1 MCSIHAVARAAVAF
15 LVLFAGPSASLAGP
29 SGAQLVPGS
38 ATDVPPELARI
49 GHIVVIFEENRSFDN
64 LFGHFPG
71 ADGLDNAGPA
81 ALQVDRKGIPYTT
94 LPPVIDPGA
103 RPQAA
108 DPRFP
113 ADLPN
118 APFRTNAFVSLA
130 QTTPDMIHAFYQEQL
145 QIDHGRMDRFVA
157 WSNAASLVMGWYDI
171 SATQQWRLAQEYALG
186 DRMFHSAFG
195 GSFLNHAFLVA
206 SRPFEWKD
214 APERLRTDRSVDP
227 YLSYSVQPQGAPE
240 RLRARLDGNGALLL
254 DGQVTPD
261 GYAVNTLR
269 SVYLHAPGDTDASL
283 LLPPQ
288 TMPHIGDRLDAKA
301 ISWAWY
307 SGGYADAIAGRPDR
321 LFQFH
326 HQPLAY
332 FQDLAPGT
340 PEQHAHLKD
349 YTDLL
354 ADIEADRLPSVVFY
368 KPIGA
373 WNLHPGYASIAD
385 GDAHLGALVAK
396 LQASPA
402 WQDMLILVT
411 YDENGGQ
418 WDHVAPPRRDR
429 WGPGTRIPLLAIGPT
444 VKRGFVDHTP
454 YDFGSILH
462 TITLRFGAEP
472 VGDADRFAYP
482 MVNLLQ

>member
-1 MCSIHAVARAAVAF
+1 MRSTHAAAWAAF
-15 LVLFAGPSASLAGP
+15 AFVGALAAP
-29 SGAQLVPGS
+29 AGAQMVPGI
-38 ATDVPPELARI
+38 ATQAPPELARI

-71 ADGLDNAGPA
+71 ADGLANAGGA
-81 ALQVDRKGIPYTT
+81 ATQADRAGRPYAT
-94 LPPVIDPGA
+94 LPPVIDSGA
-103 RPQAA
+103 APPAP

-113 ADLPN
+113 ANLPN
-118 APFRTNAFVSLA
+118 GPFRIDGFVALD
-130 QTTPDMIHAFYQEQL
+130 QLTPDLTHAFYQEQL

-157 WSNAASLVMGWYDI
+157 WSSAASMVMGWFD
-171 SATQQWRLAQEYALG
+171 AAGTQQWRLAQDYALG

-195 GSFLNHAFLVA
+195 GSFLNHAYLVA

-214 APERLRTDRSVDP
+214 APERLR
-227 YLSYSVQPQGAPE
+227 
-240 RLRARLDGNGALLL
+240 ARLDSNGTLLK
-254 DGQVTPD
+254 DGAVTPD
-261 GYAVNTLR
+261 GYAVNTSR
-269 SVYLHAPGDTDASL
+269 SVYLHAPGETDPTL
-283 LLPPQ
+283 LVPPQ
-288 TMPHIGDRLDAKA
+288 TMPHIGDRLDAKG

-307 SGGYADAIAGRPDR
+307 SGGYDNAMAGRPDA
-321 LFQFH
+321 LFQYH

-340 PEQHAHLKD
+340 PAQRAHLKD
-349 YTDLL
+349 YADLL
-354 ADIEADRLPSVVFY
+354 ADLASDRLPQVVFY
-368 KPIGA
+368 KPFA
-373 WNLHPGYASIAD
+373 TFNLHPGYATVAE
-385 GDAHLGALVAK
+385 GDAHLAGLVAK

-429 WGPGTRIPLLAIGPT
+429 WGPGTRIPLIAIGPT

-454 YDFGSILH
+454 YDFGSILR

-472 VGDADRFAYP
+472 VADADRDAYP

>member
-1 MCSIHAVARAAVAF
+1 MRSVHAAAGAAFALMVALAAPA
-15 LVLFAGPSASLAGP
+15 
-29 SGAQLVPGS
+29 GAQIVPGIS
-38 ATDVPPELARI
+38 TQAPPELARI
-49 GHIVVIFEENRSFDN
+49 GHIVVIFEENRSFDS

-81 ALQVDRKGIPYTT
+81 ATQVDRDGKPYAT
-94 LPPVIDPGA
+94 LPPVLDPW
-103 RPQAA
+103 RSPPAA

-113 ADLPN
+113 TNLPN
-118 APFRTNAFVSLA
+118 GPFRVDAYVALD
-130 QTTPDMIHAFYQEQL
+130 QTTPDMLHAFYQEQL

-157 WSNAASLVMGWYDI
+157 WSSAASMVMGWFDMA
-171 SATQQWRLAQEYALG
+171 STRQWRLAQEYALG

-206 SRPFEWKD
+206 SRPFEWRD
-214 APERLRTDRSVDP
+214 APD
-227 YLSYSVQPQGAPE
+227 
-240 RLRARLDGNGALLL
+240 RLRARLDGDGRLVK

-269 SVYLHAPGDTDASL
+269 SVYLHAPGDTDPRL
-283 LLPPQ
+283 LVPPQ
-288 TMPHIGDRLDAKA
+288 SMPHIGDRLDARD

-307 SGGYADAIAGRPDR
+307 AGGYADAMAGRPDP
-321 LFQFH
+321 LFQYH

-340 PEQHAHLKD
+340 SAQRTHLKD

-354 ADIEADRLPSVVFY
+354 GDIETNRLPQVVFY
-368 KPIGA
+368 KPIGELD
-373 WNLHPGYASIAD
+373 LHPGYSTVAD
-385 GDAHLGALVAK
+385 GDAHLGDLVAK

-444 VKRGFVDHTP
+444 VKRGFIDHTP
-454 YDFGSILH
+454 YDFGSILR

-472 VGDADRFAYP
+472 VSDADRYAYP
-482 MVNLLQ
+482 MVNLLR

>member
-1 MCSIHAVARAAVAF
+1 MRSPYFAAVAAFAF
-15 LVLFAGPSASLAGP
+15 LGALAVP
-29 SGAQLVPGS
+29 AGAQTVPGI
-38 ATDVPPELARI
+38 TDQPPPELARI

-71 ADGLDNAGPA
+71 ADGLDNAGA
-81 ALQVDRKGIPYTT
+81 AATQVDRTGKPYAT
-94 LPPVIDPGA
+94 LPPAP
-103 RPQAA
+103 

-113 ADLPN
+113 ANLPN
-118 APFRTNAFVSLA
+118 GPFRIDGFVSLD
-130 QTTPDMIHAFYQEQL
+130 QKTPDLIHAFYQEQL
-145 QIDHGRMDRFVA
+145 QIDHGRMGGFVA
-157 WSNAASLVMGWYDI
+157 WSNAASLVMGWFDA
-171 SATQQWRLAQEYALG
+171 SGTRQWRLAQDFALG

-195 GSFLNHAFLVA
+195 GSFLNHAYLVA

-214 APERLRTDRSVDP
+214 APERLR
-227 YLSYSVQPQGAPE
+227 
-240 RLRARLDGNGALLL
+240 ARLDSSGTLLK

-261 GYAVNTLR
+261 GYAVNTSR
-269 SVYLHAPGDTDASL
+269 SVYLHMPNENDPTL
-283 LLPPQ
+283 LVPPQ
-288 TMPHIGDRLDAKA
+288 TMPHIGDRLDAKG

-307 SGGYADAIAGRPDR
+307 SGGYDNAIAGKPDA
-321 LFQFH
+321 LFQYH

-340 PEQHAHLKD
+340 PAQRAHLKD

-354 ADIEADRLPSVVFY
+354 ADLAANRLPQVVFY

-373 WNLHPGYASIAD
+373 LNLHPGYANVAD
-385 GDAHLGALVAK
+385 GDAHLAELVAT

-444 VKRGFVDHTP
+444 VRRGFIDHTP
-454 YDFGSILH
+454 YDFGSILR

-472 VGDADRFAYP
+472 VADADRYAYP

>member
-1 MCSIHAVARAAVAF
+1 MRSAHAVAVAF
-15 LVLFAGPSASLAGP
+15 ILALAAP
-29 SGAQLVPGS
+29 AEAQTVPGIS
-38 ATDVPPELARI
+38 PLAPPELAKI

-81 ALQVDRKGIPYTT
+81 ALQLDRDGKPYAT
-94 LPPVIDPGA
+94 LPPVIDTGA
-103 RPQAA
+103 RPPTP

-113 ADLPN
+113 QSLPN
-118 APFRTNAFVSLA
+118 GPFRIDGYVPLD
-130 QTTPDMIHAFYQEQL
+130 QKTPDLIHAFYQEQL

-157 WSNAASLVMGWYDI
+157 WSNAASLVMGWYDA
-171 SATQQWRLAQEYALG
+171 SATQQWRLAQEFALG

-195 GSFLNHAFLVA
+195 GSFLNHAFLVCSCA
-206 SRPFEWKD
+206 FEWKD
-214 APERLRTDRSVDP
+214 APEKLH
-227 YLSYSVQPQGAPE
+227 
-240 RLRARLDGNGALLL
+240 ARLGSDGGLLK

-261 GYAVNTLR
+261 GYAVNTSR
-269 SVYLHAPGDTDASL
+269 SVYLHTPADTDPTL
-283 LLPPQ
+283 LVPPQ
-288 TMPHIGDRLDAKA
+288 TMPHIGDRLDAKGV
-301 ISWAWY
+301 SWAWY
-307 SGGYADAIAGRPDR
+307 SGGYDNAMAGQPDR

-340 PEQHAHLKD
+340 PAQRTHLKD
-349 YTDLL
+349 YQTLL
-354 ADIEADRLPSVVFY
+354 ADIAGDRLPQVVFY
-368 KPIGA
+368 KPIGEL
-373 WNLHPGYASIAD
+373 NLHPGYASIAD
-385 GDAHLGALVAK
+385 GDAHLAGLVAK

-402 WQDMLILVT
+402 WRDMLILVT

-454 YDFGSILH
+454 YDFGSILR

-472 VGDADRFAYP
+472 VADADRYAYP